1 MSLHSNVELLADFFG
16 PHMQRMVGEAAE
28 VAVIY
33 EWYSDWWA
41 DFGGSSRPL
50 SAKAFWKAL
59 NVICRKTR
67 IRLDK
72 IDGKVCALD
81 VRLIDPSLKAL
92 VRPANNSP
100 IAD

>member
-1 MSLHSNVELLADFFG
+1 MRAQSNVELLADFFG
-16 PHMQRMVGEAAE
+16 PHMQRMSGESVE
-28 VAVIY
+28 VAVVY
-33 EWYSDWWA
+33 EWYADWWG

-72 IDGKVCALD
+72 IDGKVCCLD
-81 VRLIDPSLKAL
+81 VRLIDPSVKA
-92 VRPANNSP
+92 
-100 IAD
+100 IAGPHLA